1 LDFQKMDS
9 HKLEL
14 ESIPFNLVDLLED
27 ACGSLKT
34 KAAEKNLYFEVR
46 SDSRLAS
53 FEVVGDPT
61 RLTQIVF
68 NLASNAIKF
77 TEAGGAKVSCQLI
90 NEETDRATLRFSVE
104 DTGIGITP
112 DQQLVIFEPFI
123 QASRNISRKF
133 GGTGLGLSI
142 VKHLVNLH

>member
-1 LDFQKMDS
+1 
-9 HKLEL
+9 
-14 ESIPFNLVDLLED
+14 
-27 ACGSLKT
+27 
-34 KAAEKNLYFEVR
+34 
-46 SDSRLAS
+46 
-53 FEVVGDPT
+53 
-61 RLTQIVF
+61 
-68 NLASNAIKF
+68 AIKF

-142 VKHLVNLH
+142 VKHLVNLHGSAIQLDSVPNVGSTFYFDITYPKYH